1 MVASDTESSDVIQL
15 DHTVQLRPERRV
27 SRYTKATVSEAAE
40 DVRDTGL
47 SAKQRNTQR
56 LGVATQFYLPSATK
70 RKVQQR
76 QKRKAQSEATAKRK
90 GSQNSDKK
98 KQKKKQRKLSF
109 NGDDSDLDGEDGD
122 VDDKTKAKNALAS
135 AQLEQRLQH
144 ALFSE
149 LTEAP
154 TSGPGH
160 HNQDLASEPGL
171 ASPQL
176 SGLHADNESESS
188 AVPTDTLFTIDTAPD
203 GKPFFNIDTIGSQSS
218 KAAAAAWADD
228 DSDDAQSALDPDE
241 TSGRSVLLADE
252 QLPKAAWHDDDD
264 DGEAVA
270 FDELPNRRAFK
281 LRRTHAEEGLQGRLL
296 EKRLREEYERVH
308 PMPSWAA
315 VDTSAETDGMLL
327 GAAEGAS
334 DTDSD
339 CFVDQPSS
347 RSAGHADATIDDGLF
362 QIFRST
368 KRLAAVGQRGRMVT
382 GEFRARRCRDIAVQM
397 GKQRRIVSMQFHQ
410 SVPILLL
417 TTAGRRVEMY
427 EVDGREN
434 RLIQKVDFAGRF
446 KTTQAAFTPAGN
458 EIIIAGQDKFF
469 YSFDIESGEI
479 TTIPGLFGRPERT
492 LTRFDLSPD
501 GRYICFYGDRGS
513 LLMVSV
519 QSKQLVKTLKV
530 NARPVATAWSSEG
543 KQLYVLEPD
552 ARVTI
557 WDIDT
562 MRCAHTFVDHG
573 GFHPSSL
580 AVAGDLAG
588 HVAIGSETG
597 IVNIYDRASIQ
608 ASQTPKPVKVVMS
621 LTTRITQLMFS
632 PSAKLLLLASAGS
645 KGSLRLVHMPTL
657 NIITQWPIAS
667 TLEGP
672 LDKAAFSHDG
682 RYLTFSLPS
691 GRTRLYHLPLQA

>member
-1 MVASDTESSDVIQL
+1 MAASDTETADIIQL
-15 DHTVQLRPERRV
+15 DHTVSLKPERRV
-27 SRYTKATVSEAAE
+27 SRYTKGAISEAAE
-40 DVRDTGL
+40 DVHDTGFT
-47 SAKQRNTQR
+47 AKQRNTQR
-56 LGVATQFYLPSATK
+56 LGVATQVYLPTATK
-70 RKVQQR
+70 RKVQRR
-76 QKRKAQSEATAKRK
+76 QERRARAKASGKRK
-90 GSQNSDKK
+90 GSQSSDKK
-98 KQKKKQRKLSF
+98 TKKKQRKLSL
-109 NGDDSDLDGEDGD
+109 NGDDSDFENDDDDD
-122 VDDKTKAKNALAS
+122 VDNETKARNALAS

-149 LTEAP
+149 LVEEP
-154 TSGPGH
+154 TNGTSSYP
-160 HNQDLASEPGL
+160 QALASEPVVG
-171 ASPQL
+171 SPAL
-176 SGLHADNESESS
+176 SGLDAGHEDDLSTLPA
-188 AVPTDTLFTIDTAPD
+188 DTLFTIDTAPGD
-203 GKPFFNIDTIGSQSS
+203 KPFFNIDTAGPKSS
-218 KAAAAAWADD
+218 KAAGAAWADD
-228 DSDDAQSALDPDE
+228 GDSNDTQSVLDPTE
-241 TSGRSVLLADE
+241 TSNGGLLVTDE
-252 QLPKAAWHDDDD
+252 QLPKAAWYDGDDDD
-264 DGEAVA
+264 EAVV
-270 FDELPNRRAFK
+270 FEELPNRRAFK
-281 LRRTHAEEGLQGRLL
+281 LRRTHAEEGVQGRLL
-296 EKRLREEYERVH
+296 EQRLREEYERAH
-308 PMPSWAA
+308 PMPNWAA
-315 VDTSAETDGMLL
+315 VDASDEADGPH
-327 GAAEGAS
+327 GDAS

-347 RSAGHADATIDDGLF
+347 RTAGHTRVTTGDDDLF

-368 KRLAAVGQRGRMVT
+368 KRLAAVGQRGRLVT

-397 GKQRRIVSMQFHQ
+397 GKQRRIVSMQFHP

-417 TTAGRRVEMY
+417 TTAGRRIEMY

-446 KTTQAAFTPAGN
+446 KTTQSAFTPAGT

-519 QSKQLVKTLKV
+519 QSKLLVKTLKV
-530 NARPVATAWSSEG
+530 NARPVATAWSSDG
-543 KQLYVLEPD
+543 LQLYVLEPD

-580 AVAGDLAG
+580 AVAGDVAG

-597 IVNIYDRASIQ
+597 IVNIYDRASIM
-608 ASQTPKPVKVVMS
+608 ASQTPQPVKVVMS

-645 KGSLRLVHMPTL
+645 KGGLRLVHMPTL
-657 NIITQWPIAS
+657 NIITQWPTAS